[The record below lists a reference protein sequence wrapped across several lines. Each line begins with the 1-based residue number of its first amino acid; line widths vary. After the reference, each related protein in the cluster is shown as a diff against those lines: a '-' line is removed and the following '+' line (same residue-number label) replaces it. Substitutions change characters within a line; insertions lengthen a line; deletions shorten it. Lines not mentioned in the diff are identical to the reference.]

1 MKREERLDMLLN
13 ESDADQRWDYIFVD
27 CPPNLGVLT
36 DNAIVVT
43 GNALIPAQAKSTSIR
58 AIELLFK

>member
-1 MKREERLDMLLN
+1 MLLN